1 MLFGLHGLLTGC
13 GLTDREES
21 SGALQAALAS
31 DSTEREEGFSW
42 GPQVEAFRAA
52 AMARALPV
60 APPGSGRAVE
70 SGGALGFAVEGDQ
83 ARAADS
89 ASRGALFAGYGRAEL
104 AAVLRVHEATAA
116 GDAQGDAVDA
126 VAEDEALPFGLHDA
140 IRRAVEGDLGL

>member
-1 MLFGLHGLLTGC
+1 MLFGLHGLLTGS

-21 SGALQAALAS
+21 SGAAQAALAS
-31 DSTEREEGFSW
+31 DSMGQEEGFTW

-60 APPGSGRAVE
+60 APPTSGRAVE
-70 SGGALGFAVEGDQ
+70 SGGVLGFAAGDQ
-83 ARAADS
+83 TRAADS

-116 GDAQGDAVDA
+116 GAPQGDAVDA

-140 IRRAVEGDLGL
+140 IRRAVEGDLGI